1 MKVGDK
7 VMVNP
12 KLTGQVAGIPIKEVQ
27 GKVMT
32 IRKFCGAIGVYLK
45 ESGYIYIINM
55 LIPADNTLLLL
66 IHERKQYEI

>member
-12 KLTGQVAGIPIKEVQ
+12 KLTGQVMGIPIKEVQ

-32 IRKFCGAIGVYLK
+32 IREFCGDLGVYLK